1 MKYLGNEQDLN
12 YNDLVKL
19 LYDKDTSKTGRL
31 NYSDFSK
38 WLGSAIH
45 MSESFIFRH
54 DSKKNPE
61 FNLNLARDIK
71 NKGADKR
78 NAQQCL
84 LKGDNE
90 VRILEKIKI

>member
-1 MKYLGNEQDLN
+1 LN

-19 LYDKDTSKTGRL
+19 LNDKDSSKTGRI

-45 MSESFIFRH
+45 MSEGFVFRH
-54 DSKKNPE
+54 DSKKNPQ
-61 FNLNLARDIK
+61 FDLNLARDIK
-71 NKGADKR
+71 QKGSDKL

-84 LKGDNE
+84 L
-90 VRILEKIKI
+90 